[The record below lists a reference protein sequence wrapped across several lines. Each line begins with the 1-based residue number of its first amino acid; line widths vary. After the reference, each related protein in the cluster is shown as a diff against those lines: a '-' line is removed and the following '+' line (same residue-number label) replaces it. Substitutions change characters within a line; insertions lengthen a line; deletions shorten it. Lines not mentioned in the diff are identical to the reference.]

1 MDIQLLSIDLSRSL
15 SFHIPS
21 DPSYPIVSKYIQ
33 RSSLISLQIS
43 NSLSFH
49 IQILILSY
57 PNTYP
62 MISLYSSICP
72 HLLLLINLLSY
83 TLISRYISL
92 VIQLLIPSS
101 SLISSDVSDDI
112 LPFIPVELFPG
123 SSWSGLPLR
132 AAAALLYA
140 SNCVFISAPPDAG
153 LSRPRGPSAGLVG
166 AR

>member
-21 DPSYPIVSKYIQ
+21 DPSDPIVSKYIQ

-49 IQILILSY
+49 IQILILSF

-62 MISLYSSICP
+62 MISFYSSICP
-72 HLLLLINLLSY
+72 HLLLLINILSY
-83 TLISRYISL
+83 TLISNISL